1 MNETSIGAN
10 LTAHQLPP
18 TTVVNIRSTRQFDV
32 YIGRGGPWG
41 NPFRIGPDGTREQ
54 VVAEYDRWIE
64 SRPDL
69 LARLGELRGRRL
81 GCFCAPARCHGDVL
95 ARRADAL

>member
-1 MNETSIGAN
+1 MNETTIGGN

-18 TTVVNIRSTRQFDV
+18 TTVVNIRSTDKFDV

-41 NPFRIGPDGTREQ
+41 NPFRIGPDGTRDQ
-54 VVAEYDRWIE
+54 VVAEYDHWIG

-69 LARLGELRGRRL
+69 VARLGELRGRRL
-81 GCFCAPARCHGDVL
+81 GCFCAPQRCHGDVL